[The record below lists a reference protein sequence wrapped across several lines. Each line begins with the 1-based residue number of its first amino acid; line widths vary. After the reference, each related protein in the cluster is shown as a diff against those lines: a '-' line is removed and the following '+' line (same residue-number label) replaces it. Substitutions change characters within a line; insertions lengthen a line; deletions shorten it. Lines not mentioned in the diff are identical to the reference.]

1 MARIEIFWHD
11 RFSREAFDPAQLR
24 EGAISTG
31 GIGGCPV
38 AGFGILT
45 PTTFAL
51 APHGSSPSKAGL
63 RRRARSKG
71 KTEMN
76 NNAAAQVRHRR
87 INRRA
92 WADASS
98 FRASLRRV
106 H

>member
-1 MARIEIFWHD
+1 MSIVRASSSAAAVNGLRDSMSKSEEWQES

-24 EGAISTG
+24 EGAKSTG

-63 RRRARSKG
+63 RR
-71 KTEMN
+71 KTAE
-76 NNAAAQVRHRR
+76 RK
-87 INRRA
+87 I
-92 WADASS
+92 
-98 FRASLRRV
+98 
-106 H
+106 